1 MYEDYSY
8 KVDTPVNDVS
18 DFVSDAE
25 YWEYLE
31 E

>member
-8 KVDTPVNDVS
+8 KVDTPVNGVS
-18 DFVSDAE
+18 DFVSDTE
-25 YWEYLE
+25 YWEYQE